1 MDSSSSNAPQPVG
14 LYPSA
19 RRVGNLLFVSGVG
32 PRLPKSAPAASSVP
46 GLELDAAGNYRA
58 FDFEAQVH
66 SVMANVRTILEE
78 HGARWEDLVDITVF
92 LTDMRRDFGVF
103 NTLYAQYF
111 ADIDPRPFRTTVEVG
126 ALPTPIAVELKV
138 IAVLP

>member
-1 MDSSSSNAPQPVG
+1 MDSSASNAPQPVG
-14 LYPSA
+14 LYPAA
-19 RRVGNLLFVSGVG
+19 RKVGNLLFVSGIG

-46 GLELDAAGNYRA
+46 GLALDAAGNYQS

-66 SVMANVRTILEE
+66 SVMANVRTVLEE
-78 HGARWEDLVDITVF
+78 NGAKWSDLVDVTVF
-92 LTDMRRDFGVF
+92 LTDMRRDFSAF
-103 NTLYAQYF
+103 NRLYAEYF
-111 ADIDPRPFRTTVEVG
+111 ADVNPRPCRTTGEVG

>member
-1 MDSSSSNAPQPVG
+1 
-14 LYPSA
+14 
-19 RRVGNLLFVSGVG
+19 
-32 PRLPKSAPAASSVP
+32 
-46 GLELDAAGNYRA
+46 LELDAAGNYRA

-92 LTDMRRDFGVF
+92 LTDMRRDFGAF

-111 ADIDPRPFRTTVEVG
+111 ADVDPRPCRTTVEVG